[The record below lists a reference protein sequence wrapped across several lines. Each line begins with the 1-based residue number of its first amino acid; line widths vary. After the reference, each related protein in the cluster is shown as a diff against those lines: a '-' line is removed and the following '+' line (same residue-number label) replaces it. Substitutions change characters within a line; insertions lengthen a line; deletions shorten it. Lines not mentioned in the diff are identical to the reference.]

1 MDDMPNAASSDH
13 AAADAAP
20 SPLTKLTRAQVFAR
34 DPEEVTQADLQFVV
48 DELTKINARNRKAR
62 QDDAALAE
70 GLTKIKKANAA
81 AKKKKD
87 ASKVATNL
95 LDTKL

>member
-1 MDDMPNAASSDH
+1 MDATPNADSSDH

-81 AKKKKD
+81 AKKKKG
-87 ASKVATNL
+87 ASKVAANI

>member
-1 MDDMPNAASSDH
+1 MDATLNADSSDH

-70 GLTKIKKANAA
+70 GLTKIKKANVA

-87 ASKVATNL
+87 AGKVATNI